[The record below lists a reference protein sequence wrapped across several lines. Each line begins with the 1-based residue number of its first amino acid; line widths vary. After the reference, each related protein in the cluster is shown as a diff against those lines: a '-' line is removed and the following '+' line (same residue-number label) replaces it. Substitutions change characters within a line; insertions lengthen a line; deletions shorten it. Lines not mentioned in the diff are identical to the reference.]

1 MTGLSARRDE
11 SVSAP
16 VVREDAWPPLAEPVL
31 NVEVR
36 ASDGRAV
43 IAVAGEVDIL
53 TARPLGDALARLTED
68 GFDHIVVDIT
78 EVSFFGASGLS
89 VFAEALSALGRSGS
103 LRVVTSSA
111 LTRRILAISGLD
123 EVIRVH
129 ASLGEALADPP
140 S

>member
-1 MTGLSARRDE
+1 MSP
-11 SVSAP
+11 P
-16 VVREDAWPPLAEPVL
+16 VVREDAWAVL
-31 NVEVR
+31 SVEVSS
-36 ASDGRAV
+36 SDGRAV
-43 IAVAGEVDIL
+43 IAVAGEVDL
-53 TARPLGDALARLTED
+53 VTAPHLGDALARLTGD
-68 GFDHIVVDIT
+68 GFGHIVADIT

-89 VFAEALSALGRSGS
+89 VFAEALSSLGRSGS

-123 EVIRVH
+123 DVIRVY